1 MKNQIKH
8 LIFTGVLLSTMLL
21 YFGSC
26 RCKPEICHHYVYFVN
41 NSDSTISVCK
51 LASSIAYACLPKIAE
66 VKPHD
71 TIEIEESK
79 RYCLEEVL
87 PYEREHTL
95 FILPESYTLAHT
107 TIDSLEIAYNILKT
121 INLVELGPD
130 SLLKTNY
137 TVYYP

>member
-1 MKNQIKH
+1 
-8 LIFTGVLLSTMLL
+8 MLL

-41 NSDSTISVCK
+41 NSDSTVSVS
-51 LASSIAYACLPKIAE
+51 LFSGMVGYDVVFLPKIADA
-66 VKPHD
+66 KPHD
-71 TIEIEESK
+71 TIEIENSG

-87 PYEREHTL
+87 QYEAYT
-95 FILPESYTLAHT
+95 FFVLPEGYTFVET
-107 TIDSLEIAYNILKT
+107 TLDSLEIAYNILKK
-121 INLVELGPD
+121 INLNELGPD